1 ALATVAVLL
10 VAAAG
15 VAVFFGWRLDKLAR
29 LQQPMAIAVGIFIVA
44 GVLITWARARLALQP
59 VMAGLVLAG
68 FTAADLG
75 LNNGNNGSSA
85 LPPALFEALDTATS
99 HETITWLKAHV
110 RTDATYRDRV
120 ELVGIGFHWPNA
132 SLPHRLENT
141 VGNNP
146 VRLRLYTRATG
157 VEDHAALMDQRHFA
171 PLMPSYRTPLADLL
185 GLRYIAAGAP
195 IET

>member
-1 ALATVAVLL
+1 TGAALY
-10 VAAAG
+10 
-15 VAVFFGWRLDKLAR
+15 FGWRLDHLPR
-29 LQQPMAIAVGIFIVA
+29 LPQPMLIAGAIFLASAI
-44 GVLITWARARLALQP
+44 LIAWTRSQLLLQP
-59 VMAGLVLAG
+59 VLAGLVLAS

-85 LPPALFEALDTATS
+85 LPPALFEVLDPAS
-99 HETITWLKAHV
+99 RNETIAWLKAHV